1 MRDMCVNFV
10 MRKDV
15 VGEIV
20 MCKVVIC
27 NSFLR
32 NVRVGL
38 GVQKV

>member
-1 MRDMCVNFV
+1 MREMGGNFV

-20 MCKVVIC
+20 MYKVVSC
-27 NSFLR
+27 

-38 GVQKV
+38 GVQRV